1 MHEHKQESRRDCME
15 ESNSEM
21 GGFVIPFHKL
31 KASFQKTGGESVA
44 YTFLEYFPTSPIL
57 FL

>member
-1 MHEHKQESRRDCME
+1 ME

-31 KASFQKTGGESVA
+31 KASFQKTGGDSVA

-57 FL
+57 FV